1 REISSAFS
9 PLGADTVRYPASA
22 SSCSSRS
29 TFAGSSSTMRISAPK
44 VALQLAEQ
52 GRLVDRLGEKG
63 VATPPPRPGLVVA
76 HGARREHD
84 HGDLRQA
91 GVRLQAARRLPP
103 VHARQREVHQDEV
116 GPCFYSFLNGCLSI
130 LREHQPVAVLEELH
144 QQLAVEL

>member
-1 REISSAFS
+1 MPPIMTSRRMRSGCFCREISSASS

-29 TFAGSSSTMRISAPK
+29 TFAGSSSTIRISAPK

-52 GRLVDRLGEKG
+52 GRLVDRLGEKV
-63 VATPPPRPGLVVA
+63 VATAPPRPILVVA

-84 HGDLRQA
+84 HGNLRKA
-91 GVRLQAARRLPP
+91 CIRLQAARRLPA
-103 VHARQREVHQDEV
+103 VHPRQRKVHEDEV

-130 LREHQPVAVLEELH
+130 
-144 QQLAVEL
+144 